1 MTALQIVG
9 VGALALGAILL
20 LALLGGFFRLLAK
33 LPLTE
38 GAIITLVVILAAVG
52 TFAIWPRGGDPLA
65 DKVHVHV
72 AAPHATSAAVAV
84 RRFLVTL
91 LAIKVVGGI
100 AVALGWQWWKA
111 RQKRAK
117 LQEMLEKAQLY
128 ALLDGRPPQRPVT
141 ARRLGQGGN
150 VIVVGGQAPVQ
161 QPAPTWE
168 VVE

>member
-100 AVALGWQWWKA
+100 AVALGWHWWKA

-117 LQEMLEKAQLY
+117 LQDMLERAQLY
-128 ALLDGRPPQRPVT
+128 SLLDGRPQGAVT

-150 VIVVGGQAPVQ
+150 VIVVGGQGAPVQ